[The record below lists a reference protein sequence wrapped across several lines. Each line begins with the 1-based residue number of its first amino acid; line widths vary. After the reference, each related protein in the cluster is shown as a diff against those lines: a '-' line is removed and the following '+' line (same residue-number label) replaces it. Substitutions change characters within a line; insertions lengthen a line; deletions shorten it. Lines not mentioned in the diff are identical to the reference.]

1 MRIKAKL
8 ELKAEQL
15 VSEFKDKISL
25 IGTATASAL
34 YDRGRQLASQS
45 YGRSG
50 FAKWNAGYKFT
61 KVDEG
66 MFIIS
71 VEGKLANMMED
82 GIKTG
87 EISKMIMEGPR
98 AQYNKGQGKEYVD
111 VPIGKDADS
120 AGSISIQGQ
129 KLQVQSFKSADDLMA
144 AFSKPEKKNVKF
156 SARPGVRE
164 EERVVQRAKAVEGL
178 IKSQKPGSTQT
189 SYMVLKRVTA
199 DSVWPSSPYAG
210 QDILGKL
217 DLEVQKTF
225 DTIVE
230 RLLGA

>member
-1 MRIKAKL
+1 MKVKAKL
-8 ELKAEQL
+8 QLSADELVTQ
-15 VSEFKDKISL
+15 FKDRLAL
-25 IGTATASAL
+25 IGSATASTL
-34 YDRGRQLASQS
+34 YNRGLQLASQNF
-45 YGRSG
+45 GRSG
-50 FAKWNAGYKFT
+50 FAKWSAGYKFN
-61 KVDEG
+61 KIDDGIYV
-66 MFIIS
+66 IS

-98 AQYNKGQGKEYVD
+98 AQYNKSQKKNYVD

-120 AGSISIQGQ
+120 SGNISIRGQ

-144 AFSKPEKKNVKF
+144 AFSKPEKKVVKF

-164 EERVVQRAKAVEGL
+164 EERIVQRVKAVEGL
-178 IKSQKPGSTQT
+178 IRSQKPNSTQT
-189 SYMVLKRVTA
+189 SYLVLRRVTPN
-199 DSVWPSSPYAG
+199 STWPSSPYQG

-230 RLLGA
+230 KFLGA

>member
-1 MRIKAKL
+1 MKIKAKL
-8 ELKAEQL
+8 ELSAEQL
-15 VSEFKDKISL
+15 VSGFKEKLAL
-25 IGTATASAL
+25 IGSATASAL

-45 YGRSG
+45 FGRSG
-50 FAKWNAGYKFT
+50 FAKWNQGYKFS
-61 KVDEG
+61 KIDDGIYV
-66 MFIIS
+66 IS

-98 AQYNKGQGKEYVD
+98 AQFNKAQNKNYVD

-120 AGSISIQGQ
+120 NGTISIQGQ
-129 KLQVQSFKSADDLMA
+129 KLQVQAFKSSDDLMA
-144 AFSKPEKKNVKF
+144 AFSKPEKKQVKF

-164 EERVVQRAKAVEGL
+164 EERIVQRAKAVEGL
-178 IKSQKPGSTQT
+178 IRSQKPNSNQT
-189 SYMVLKRVTA
+189 SYMVLKRVT
-199 DSVWPSSPYAG
+199 DESTWPSSPYQG

-230 RLLGA
+230 RLIGA

>member
-1 MRIKAKL
+1 MKIKAKL
-8 ELKAEQL
+8 ELSADQL
-15 VSEFKDKISL
+15 VSGFKEKLAL
-25 IGTATASAL
+25 IGSATASAL

-45 YGRSG
+45 FGRSG
-50 FAKWNAGYKFT
+50 FAKWNAGYKFN
-61 KVDEG
+61 KIDDGIYV
-66 MFIIS
+66 IS

-98 AQYNKGQGKEYVD
+98 AQYNKGQKKNYVD

-120 AGSISIQGQ
+120 NGSISIQGQ

-144 AFSKPEKKNVKF
+144 AFSKPEKKQVKF

-164 EERVVQRAKAVEGL
+164 EERIVQRAKAVEGL
-178 IKSQKPGSTQT
+178 IRSQKPNSTQT
-189 SYMVLKRVTA
+189 SYMVLRRVTEN
-199 DSVWPSSPYAG
+199 STWPSSPYEG

-230 RLLGA
+230 RLIGA